1 MTKQFTPVN
10 CSRGSPMGRAEYGT
24 PTECEPRT
32 VRAFKVT
39 LSGDYDD
46 GGAYW
51 GCNSHGAYLYCA
63 TDGAD
68 YRAFVRA
75 PSRADAIIRLGI
87 PCDRLIR
94 GDQIVT
100 AKRIRAVA
108 SQAAYVQQALRSG
121 NPIPGLTAR
130 R

>member
-1 MTKQFTPVN
+1 MTKQFIPVD
-10 CSRGSPMGRAEYGT
+10 CSRGAPMGRAEYGT
-24 PTECEPRT
+24 ATECEPRT
-32 VRAFKVT
+32 VRVFKVR
-39 LSGDYDD
+39 LDGDYDD

-51 GCNSHGAYLYCA
+51 GCNSFGAYLYCA

-75 PSRADAIIRLGI
+75 TSRADAIIRLGI

-108 SQAAYVQQALRSG
+108 SQAAYVQQALRSES
-121 NPIPGLTAR
+121 PIPGMTTCR
-130 R
+130 